1 MPHLALLLI
10 ELGGVTLVLALLA
23 RLGARIGLSPI
34 PFYLIAGLVL
44 GEGGIVPLVTSEE
57 FIEVGAEIGVVLL
70 LFMLGLEYSAEE
82 LVGNLRSVA
91 PAGLIDLALCFPP
104 GFIAGLL
111 LGWGIV
117 PAVLLGG
124 ITYISS
130 SGMVAK
136 LLTDLGWL
144 GNRET
149 PTVLSVLVFEDL
161 VMAVFLPVVAVLTVG
176 GDALGIVGSVA
187 LALGLV
193 AAVLFI
199 AYRASARL
207 SDLAFHHNDEALL
220 LTVFGITLLVAG
232 LAQLINLSSAVG
244 AFLVGIVLSGPAADK
259 VRPMLVPLQN
269 LFAAVFFVF
278 FGLQTDPAAI
288 PPVLLPALALAVVVG
303 LAKWLSGRTAA
314 RRAGVATRG
323 QNRAGVMLIAHGEF
337 SLVIAALA
345 TGTAVAA
352 DLNALT
358 AAFVMLLAVA
368 GPILARLAG
377 RPPRTRSRTDRQ
389 SPTRRRPESVVC
401 SQCAQG
407 VSAAHEDLNNRVRNV
422 SGRTRAI
429 EASHRATC
437 CLKVHQPA
445 RNRAGSSRF
454 SINWAMKRRPRP
466 PSMTRWS

>member
-1 MPHLALLLI
+1 VPHLARLLI

-82 LVGNLRSVA
+82 LMGNLRSVA
-91 PAGLIDLALCFPP
+91 PAGLIDLVLCFPP
-104 GFIAGLL
+104 GFVAGLL

-176 GDALGIVGSVA
+176 GDAFGIVGSVA

-314 RRAGVATRG
+314 RLAGVARRG

-377 RPPRTRSRTDRQ
+377 RPPRN
-389 SPTRRRPESVVC
+389 
-401 SQCAQG
+401 A
-407 VSAAHEDLNNRVRNV
+407 L
-422 SGRTRAI
+422 
-429 EASHRATC
+429 
-437 CLKVHQPA
+437 
-445 RNRAGSSRF
+445 
-454 SINWAMKRRPRP
+454 RP
-466 PSMTRWS
+466 PRSEPAVSQQAAI

>member
-1 MPHLALLLI
+1 VPHLALLLI

-136 LLTDLGWL
+136 LLTDMGWL

-176 GDALGIVGSVA
+176 GDAFGLVGSVA

-220 LTVFGITLLVAG
+220 LTVFGITLLFAG

-303 LAKWLSGRTAA
+303 LAKWLTGHTAA
-314 RRAGVATRG
+314 RRVGVGPRG

-345 TGTAVAA
+345 SGTVVAA
-352 DLNALT
+352 ELNALT

-368 GPILARLAG
+368 GPILAQIAG
-377 RPPRTRSRTDRQ
+377 RPPKSG
-389 SPTRRRPESVVC
+389 PRRARPEP
-401 SQCAQG
+401 A
-407 VSAAHEDLNNRVRNV
+407 
-422 SGRTRAI
+422 TR
-429 EASHRATC
+429 EAT
-437 CLKVHQPA
+437 PA
-445 RNRAGSSRF
+445 
-454 SINWAMKRRPRP
+454 
-466 PSMTRWS
+466 

>member
-1 MPHLALLLI
+1 VPHLALLLI

-34 PFYLIAGLVL
+34 PFYLIAGLVV

-82 LVGNLRSVA
+82 LVGNLRTVA
-91 PAGLIDLALCFPP
+91 PAGLVDLVLCFPP

-111 LGWGIV
+111 LGWGII

-136 LLTDLGWL
+136 LLTDMGWL

-176 GDALGIVGSVA
+176 GDALGLVGSVA

-303 LAKWLSGRTAA
+303 LAKWLSGRIAA
-314 RRAGVATRG
+314 GRAGVRPRG

-345 TGTAVAA
+345 SGTVVAA
-352 DLNALT
+352 ELNALT

-368 GPILARLAG
+368 GPILAQVAG
-377 RPPRTRSRTDRQ
+377 RPPRGGS
-389 SPTRRRPESVVC
+389 RRPQPEP
-401 SQCAQG
+401 A
-407 VSAAHEDLNNRVRNV
+407 
-422 SGRTRAI
+422 TR
-429 EASHRATC
+429 EAT
-437 CLKVHQPA
+437 PA
-445 RNRAGSSRF
+445 
-454 SINWAMKRRPRP
+454 
-466 PSMTRWS
+466 

>member
-82 LVGNLRSVA
+82 LMGNLRSVA
-91 PAGLIDLALCFPP
+91 PAGLIDLVLCFPP
-104 GFIAGLL
+104 GFVAGLL

-176 GDALGIVGSVA
+176 GDAFGIVGSVA

-314 RRAGVATRG
+314 RLAGVARRG
-323 QNRAGVMLIAHGEF
+323 QNRAGVML
-337 SLVIAALA
+337 
-345 TGTAVAA
+345 
-352 DLNALT
+352 
-358 AAFVMLLAVA
+358 
-368 GPILARLAG
+368 
-377 RPPRTRSRTDRQ
+377 
-389 SPTRRRPESVVC
+389 
-401 SQCAQG
+401 
-407 VSAAHEDLNNRVRNV
+407 
-422 SGRTRAI
+422 
-429 EASHRATC
+429 
-437 CLKVHQPA
+437 
-445 RNRAGSSRF
+445 
-454 SINWAMKRRPRP
+454 
-466 PSMTRWS
+466 

>member
-1 MPHLALLLI
+1 VPHLALLLI

-82 LVGNLRSVA
+82 LMGNLRSVA
-91 PAGLIDLALCFPP
+91 PAGLIDLVLCFPP
-104 GFIAGLL
+104 GFVAGLL

-176 GDALGIVGSVA
+176 GDAFGIVGSVA

-314 RRAGVATRG
+314 RLAGVARRG

-377 RPPRTRSRTDRQ
+377 RPPRSG
-389 SPTRRRPESVVC
+389 PRRPQPEP
-401 SQCAQG
+401 A
-407 VSAAHEDLNNRVRNV
+407 
-422 SGRTRAI
+422 TR
-429 EASHRATC
+429 EAT
-437 CLKVHQPA
+437 PA
-445 RNRAGSSRF
+445 
-454 SINWAMKRRPRP
+454 
-466 PSMTRWS
+466 

>member
-111 LGWGIV
+111 LGWGVV

-176 GDALGIVGSVA
+176 GDAFGIVGSVA

-288 PPVLLPALALAVVVG
+288 PPVLLPALALALVVG

-314 RRAGVATRG
+314 RRAGVAARG

-368 GPILARLAG
+368 GPVLAQLAG
-377 RPPRTRSRTDRQ
+377 RPPRGGTRRSR
-389 SPTRRRPESVVC
+389 PEPASV
-401 SQCAQG
+401 
-407 VSAAHEDLNNRVRNV
+407 R
-422 SGRTRAI
+422 
-429 EASHRATC
+429 EAT
-437 CLKVHQPA
+437 
-445 RNRAGSSRF
+445 
-454 SINWAMKRRPRP
+454 I
-466 PSMTRWS
+466 